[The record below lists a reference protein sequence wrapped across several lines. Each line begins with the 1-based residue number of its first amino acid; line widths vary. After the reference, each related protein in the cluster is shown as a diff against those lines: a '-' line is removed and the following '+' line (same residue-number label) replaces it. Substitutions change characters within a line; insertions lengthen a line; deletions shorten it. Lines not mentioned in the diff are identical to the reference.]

1 MAISLGSFRKAGE
14 LFGLDLE
21 GLFAEDEDGTVEGF
35 EGFSPTLKVTEQYQ
49 GRSPS
54 TLTYKS
60 PKTPPRT
67 VTFELAPKLPSA
79 VSEDTDTGATTD
91 TSGEG
96 VTEDTPQEEP
106 MVEVPMVEV
115 PMIEEKADRL
125 LSSFIGP
132 LGTAGSIGAMG
143 VGRAQEYGYSPEE
156 IKSKAQE
163 EGLTFGEQ
171 AAKGLGINTNVQSYT
186 GGAATPGAMGLA
198 AVQRAQQAG
207 LSDEAIRSLAQ
218 QQGLKFGKAAASA
231 LGAGAAQ
238 TYQASAPAQP
248 KQSSAPRASSSIASF
263 ASAPSGGSI
272 GLAGLQRAAAAKGI
286 TLGQA
291 ARRASNQ
298 GLTLGAAAQKY
309 L

>member
-1 MAISLGSFRKAGE
+1 MAISLGSPRKAGE
-14 LFGLDLE
+14 IFGLDLE
-21 GLFAEDEDGTVEGF
+21 GLFAEGEDGTVEGF
-35 EGFSPTLKVTEQYQ
+35 EGFSPTIKVTEQYQ

-54 TLTYKS
+54 TLTYKN
-60 PKTPPRT
+60 PKTPPKT

-79 VSEDTDTGATTD
+79 VSADTDTGAATG
-91 TSGEG
+91 TSGGG
-96 VTEDTPQEEP
+96 VTGGQQYTPQEEP
-106 MVEVPMVEV
+106 TV
-115 PMIEEKADRL
+115 EEKADRL

-171 AAKGLGINTNVQSYT
+171 AARGLGINTDVQSYT

-198 AVQRAQQAG
+198 AVQKAQQAG

-218 QQGLKFGKAAASA
+218 QQGLKFGEAAASA

-238 TYQASAPAQP
+238 TYQAPAPAQP
-248 KQSSAPRASSSIASF
+248 TQSSAPTASSSIASF

-272 GLAGLQRAAAAKGI
+272 GLAGLQRAAEAKGI
-286 TLGQA
+286 TLEQA
-291 ARRASNQ
+291 ARRASKQ